1 MRKLLL
7 SLFTIAAV
15 TVACE
20 KDEVNALDARL
31 DKVEGYQVS
40 AQNQIDQLNADLTEA
55 VEDLNAAIIAG
66 DLNAVQLAGDVIA
79 STVDA
84 LGTSITTQILAS
96 VEGAKDLAS
105 IIKLQGGLDLG
116 RSDALQVLAE
126 SGDGTAFAELIGGT
140 LTKSRIS
147 VPSSIYADGTFGTPT
162 SEIKHTVEFIVAGVK
177 YQIWMVAPS
186 EFTGVPGINDN
197 FVIAWADGAARFD
210 YGTKDANSDGVIR
223 LILSAIKG
231 QRGSNGSNGA
241 QGPAGAQGPVGPAGA
256 DGVDGTN
263 GTADA
268 DADDADV
275 PADAPADV
283 TPPSGNNDDPNVGQD
298 SIDYPA
304 QEGRWSRP
312 ADNSSP
318 ALWVLA
324 QGNPNEELAAPTEG
338 PGSTITVYI
347 PEGYQL
353 DPNDDFADGSVAV
366 IAIPAVVPP
375 TDTTTPTVI
384 VPTGNPNPATVTDT
398 TADLNDDTIDQES
411 APFSESTVGDK
422 NNDGDTLD
430 SGTVITFWRN
440 INGDVSNRVIDQDA
454 DGNDRVIYVVSTDES
469 AAPIVTNGTDQ
480 ISWNNFAEVA
490 GSRTTAPITYAYN
503 GVSYANVN
511 EAHSAAEAALPIGT
525 SYIIE
530 TLTGAS
536 SYDASRT
543 VNYLAV
549 DANDGLTIAG
559 EDGNQ
564 YGEGETETVT
574 RPIAASSGNTTHT
587 TLVADSSPTGFD
599 FTQQI
604 RVTLGNVT
612 AFGGSVNILDSDENE
627 IGNGI
632 ALTGLS
638 NKRIDFAFP
647 GAGTY
652 YITYFVDAEAL
663 ADNIANGTLP
673 TIVEVTIAAD
683 GTVTL

>member
-20 KDEVNALDARL
+20 KDDVNALDARL

-66 DLNAVQLAGDVIA
+66 DLNAVQLAGDIIA

-162 SEIKHTVEFIVAGVK
+162 SEIKHTVEFTVAGVK

-268 DADDADV
+268 DADADV
-275 PADAPADV
+275 PADVPADV

-324 QGNPNEELAAPTEG
+324 QGDPREELAAPTEG

-366 IAIPAVVPP
+366 IAIPAVVSP

-440 INGDVSNRVIDQDA
+440 INGDTSNRVIEQDA

-511 EAHSAAEAALPIGT
+511 EAHAAAEAALPIGT

-587 TLVADSSPTGFD
+587 TLSADSNSNAVTGDASISVGSAGGLDGLAAPSITIDGSD
-599 FTQQI
+599 FTGSSFVFTAGTEYTI
-604 RVTLGNVT
+604 VVTWATSNQTYNVT
-612 AFGGSVNILDSDENE
+612 FTEAELQVTNPSLE
-627 IGNGI
+627 
-632 ALTGLS
+632 L
-638 NKRIDFAFP
+638 
-647 GAGTY
+647 
-652 YITYFVDAEAL
+652 TYFGDA
-663 ADNIANGTLP
+663 NIN
-673 TIVEVTIAAD
+673 
-683 GTVTL
+683 